1 MIIIA
6 GSIRLD
12 PERVDAALEAGWPH
26 IEGARGQRGCLAY
39 QWALEP
45 REPGR
50 VEVFERW
57 QDEAALAAHL
67 EGPHY
72 RNMLAT
78 LGAHG
83 LQTAEVAKYRVDAHC
98 PVYDEQGKARADFF

>member
-1 MIIIA
+1 MILIA

-12 PERVDAALEAGWPH
+12 PARVEEALEAGWPH
-26 IEGARGQRGCLAY
+26 IQAAREQRGCLAY
-39 QWALEP
+39 RWSLEP

-50 VEVFERW
+50 VEVFEQW
-57 QDEAALAAHL
+57 EDEAALSAHL

-72 RNMLAT
+72 RNMLST

-83 LQTAEVAKYRVDAHC
+83 LLSADVAKYRVDAHG
-98 PVYDEQGKARADFF
+98 PVYDEKGRPRADFF